1 MSADTLVLLEGY
13 SVHPAAELFPLIEGD
28 EFNNLVE
35 SIRKHGVQT
44 PIVYRGTVL
53 LDGRNRLRAVQRLA
67 EQGVQLDPPTV
78 QRDGDGADDIEWIET
93 QNLARRHLSDDAQV
107 MIAAE
112 LWRLISERSLAA
124 QKASQFN
131 TDTAKAAAKKKSAAA
146 VTTKSSSPQKRDR
159 RADDARST
167 VGQIAAKAKKSMHKA
182 RQAVAIQKAVE
193 AGELPADI
201 KTEVIA
207 DKKKLKDVTPKKSA
221 SNTGSKAKAGPAR
234 LIVIEQEIQTASLKA
249 WQRLKDRFPSDE
261 HPLLRKTFAAIIR
274 DEQKELDKK

>member
-1 MSADTLVLLEGY
+1 MSTDTLVLPEGY

-35 SIRKHGVQT
+35 SIRQHGVQT

-67 EQGVQLDPPTV
+67 EEGVQLDPPTL

-112 LWRLISERSLAA
+112 LWRLVGERNLAA

-146 VTTKSSSPQKRDR
+146 VTTKSSSPKKRDR
-159 RADDARST
+159 RKSDANST
-167 VGQIAAKAKKSMHKA
+167 VGQVAAKAKKSMHKA
-182 RQAVAIQKAVE
+182 RQAVAVSKAVE
-193 AGELPADI
+193 AGELPADA
-201 KTEVIA
+201 KKDVIA
-207 DKKKLKDVTPKKSA
+207 GKKKLKDVVPKKSG
-221 SNTGSKAKAGPAR
+221 SGSKAKAGPAKFV
-234 LIVIEQEIQTASLKA
+234 VIEQEIQTASLKA
-249 WQRLKDRFPSDE
+249 WQRLKDKFSPDE

-274 DEQKELDKK
+274 DEQKEFDKK